1 VGNTPGLGDAFE
13 MANNTLEAGVDLQYW
28 QDQVTAQV
36 ENASRLDSDAEACS
50 DDDLQEALRLSR
62 EHFYGKRTVINTTRS
77 TNSLFPPSLSPPS
90 PGKYASSQR
99 LSGDVDTGSAS
110 SSILTSSRQVPS
122 RAITNSLQPS
132 SSSSSSR
139 NRGGLFA
146 AQSAQ
151 DRLPVERP
159 FQHGSFFDNQLGGLD
174 RGRKQPI
181 SDTIE
186 GEL

>member
-13 MANNTLEAGVDLQYW
+13 MANNALEAGVDLQYW
-28 QDQVTAQV
+28 KDQVTAQV
-36 ENASRLDSDAEACS
+36 ENASRDACS

-62 EHFYGKRTVINTTRS
+62 EHFYGKGSVINAARS
-77 TNSLFPPSLSPPS
+77 TSSLLTPSTSSQS
-90 PGKYASSQR
+90 PGRYASGQR

-110 SSILTSSRQVPS
+110 SSILTSSGQVPS

-132 SSSSSSR
+132 SSSSR
-139 NRGGLFA
+139 NRGGLCA

-174 RGRKQPI
+174 RGRKEPI